1 MTATF
6 IDSNYV
12 IIRYNSS
19 IRLIQHSFEELV
31 GMFMIQYGINASL
44 KEYHYIKNI
53 CYNKLKKCTWALFI
67 RHVMSFFSTQNTYL
81 HRISF
86 PLLLYP

>member
-44 KEYHYIKNI
+44 KE
-53 CYNKLKKCTWALFI
+53 
-67 RHVMSFFSTQNTYL
+67 
-81 HRISF
+81 
-86 PLLLYP
+86 